1 MAFAP
6 PGTLVPPQ
14 RSCRLGNVTTAERPT
29 ADPEPSFP
37 PASDAAPA
45 APAPP
50 PDDAPQ
56 AQPASPTATRHD
68 LQLGRR
74 LFHLANG
81 VTVAT
86 AYALLFTQS
95 QVVRLFGIVAC
106 LVYIADRVRIHYPE
120 LLASA
125 PWVNERFFRAEEH
138 VRESAMTPYAIAI
151 LLTILTVPKPA
162 ALIAIYTLAIAD
174 PLSAVVGIT
183 WGRHRIVPGKSV
195 EGSSAFL
202 IATGAIAF
210 AVLTWAVPEAALAAR
225 VQAALLIAV
234 LAAVCE
240 SLPLRI
246 DDNLTIP
253 LAVGFVGWLVC
264 AVVGVP
270 L

>member
-1 MAFAP
+1 M
-6 PGTLVPPQ
+6 
-14 RSCRLGNVTTAERPT
+14 TTAERPA
-29 ADPEPSFP
+29 ADPEPSSP
-37 PASDAAPA
+37 RPEDAALTTPVPAPDDAAPA
-45 APAPP
+45 E
-50 PDDAPQ
+50 
-56 AQPASPTATRHD
+56 PASPTATRHD

-81 VTVAT
+81 VAIAT

-95 QVVRLFGIVAC
+95 QVVRLFGIAAC

-120 LLASA
+120 LLASV

-174 PLSAVVGIT
+174 PLSAVVGLT

-202 IATGAIAF
+202 VATGAIAY
-210 AVLTWAVPEAALAAR
+210 AVLSWAVPEAALAAR

-264 AVVGVP
+264 ALVGVP